1 MEKEKNMPE
10 KRFSTGGIVATVWK
24 NNQTANG
31 KEYEYKTV
39 SLQRR
44 YADKEGKWQ
53 TSSSMRLNDLP
64 KAALVLEEA
73 YKYLVLNSDQS

>member
-1 MEKEKNMPE
+1 MEKNDKNMPE
-10 KRFSTGGIVATVWK
+10 KKFSTGGIVATIWK
-24 NNQTANG
+24 NQQVANG
-31 KEYEYKTV
+31 KPYEYRTV

-44 YADKEGKWQ
+44 YADKSGNWQ

-73 YKYLVLNSDQS
+73 YKYLVLNDN